1 MDATLADFIRVLRS
15 AGVRISV
22 SETIDAHQAVRHVGV
37 ADRPLLKHTLGATL
51 AKTGEERELFDG
63 CFERFF
69 SFQDLADDDAS
80 DDADDTAPPDPPA
93 DADAPPG
100 QGAGSGGGGGG
111 GESDSAQATGQQ
123 LAQLSRQLLD
133 GDWTQLT
140 AEIAAAGQRVGSNRI
155 MSFVQRGRFTRG
167 IADELGL
174 RDLDE
179 DIARLDAGDSEER
192 ALAAHLERNRGAW
205 MERIRDHVERQIA
218 LFADPEDRRMM
229 RERLPQL
236 KLSHIDRR
244 HYAEMQVLVHKMA
257 RRLASLHQRKRKVAR
272 RGQLDVRRTLRTGLA
287 YDGIPF
293 EPRWRRVKKDQPRV
307 MALCDVSGSV
317 ASVARFLL
325 MFLYSVNDVLP
336 KVRSFAFSD
345 HLGEVTDLFDELPLE
360 EAVLVAQQRHGDRSS
375 DYGRSLRDF
384 EALCLGE
391 IDHRTTV
398 IILGDARSNYGNPGI
413 DSLRQVH
420 QRARQVLWLNP
431 EARVQWGY
439 GDSEMP
445 LLATACHR
453 VRVCNTLKHLEQV
466 VQDLMRAAG

>member
-22 SETIDAHQAVRHVGV
+22 SETIDAHHAVKQIGVTHRPVLKQA
-37 ADRPLLKHTLGATL
+37 LGATL
-51 AKTGEERELFDG
+51 AKTDEEHALFDG

-69 SFQDLADDDAS
+69 SFQELRGDEEPTES
-80 DDADDTAPPDPPA
+80 PEPEQPPEAPDGGGQ
-93 DADAPPG
+93 PG
-100 QGAGSGGGGGG
+100 RGTGGGGGG
-111 GESDSAQATGQQ
+111 SDADSVTHTDDQ
-123 LAQLSRQLLD
+123 LAPLSDQLRD
-133 GDWTQLT
+133 ADWAQMT
-140 AEIAAAGQRVGSNRI
+140 ADIAAAGQRVGSNRVV
-155 MSFVQRGRFTRG
+155 SFVQRGRFTRA

-174 RDLDE
+174 RELDE
-179 DIARLDAGDSEER
+179 DIARLDAGTDEQR
-192 ALAAHLERNRGAW
+192 ALAAALERARGAW
-205 MERIRDHVERQIA
+205 MDRIRDHVERQIA
-218 LFADPEDRRMM
+218 LFADPEDRRLM

-236 KLSHIDRR
+236 KLSHVDRR
-244 HYAEMQVLVHKMA
+244 HYADMQELVRKMA

-293 EPRWRRVKKDQPRV
+293 EPRWRRVKKDQPRI

-325 MFLYSVNDVLP
+325 MFLYGVNDVLP

-345 HLGEVTDLFDELPLE
+345 HLGEVTELFRELPLE
-360 EAVLVAQQRHGDRSS
+360 QAVLVAQQRHGDRSS

-384 EALCLGE
+384 ENLCLME

-398 IILGDARSNYGNPGI
+398 LILGDARSNYGDPGLS
-413 DSLRQVH
+413 SLRKVH

-445 LLATACHR
+445 ALATACHR

-466 VQDLMRAAG
+466 VQDLMRSAV